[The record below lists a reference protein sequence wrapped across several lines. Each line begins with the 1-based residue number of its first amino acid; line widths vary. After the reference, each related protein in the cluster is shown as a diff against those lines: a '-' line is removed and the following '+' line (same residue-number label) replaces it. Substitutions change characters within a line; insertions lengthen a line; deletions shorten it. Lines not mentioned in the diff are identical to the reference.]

1 MRYLVTGGAGFIGS
15 AFVRGL
21 IQGSLQSDFEKI
33 VILDSLTYS
42 GSLENLGEEVLKD
55 SRVEFVNGDIREIEL
70 VTELVGSSDVIF
82 NFAAE
87 SHVDRSIADPEIFL
101 STNVGGTLNLLNAM
115 RAHSGKR
122 LVQISTDEVY
132 GSILHGS
139 WDETFPL
146 KPNSPYSASKAS
158 ADLMVLAFHATYNL
172 DVVITRCCNNYGPF
186 QFPEKLIPLFIKKLL
201 SGEKVPIYGDG
212 SQTREWIHVDDH
224 CRGILLA
231 ALKGESGEIYNLGT
245 SDEIQNLDLAKILIN
260 ELDAEDSQLDF
271 VSDRPGHDQRYS
283 LNTTKSKNVLQFEVQ
298 IEFRDGLRDTIN
310 WYRHHL
316 SSNSS

>member
-21 IQGSLQSDFEKI
+21 IQGSLQSGFEKI

-42 GSLENLGEEVLKD
+42 GSLENLGEKILND
-55 SRVEFVNGDIREIEL
+55 SRVEFVKGDIREIET
-70 VTELVGSSDVIF
+70 VTELVRPSDIIF

-87 SHVDRSIADPEIFL
+87 SHVDRSIVDPEIFL

-115 RAHSGKR
+115 RIHPGKR

-132 GSILHGS
+132 GSILQGS

-158 ADLMVLAFHATYNL
+158 ADLMALAFHATYNL

-186 QFPEKLIPLFIKKLL
+186 QYPEKLIPLFIKKLL

-231 ALKGESGEIYNLGT
+231 AHKGKAGEVYNLGT
-245 SDEIQNLDLAKILIN
+245 SDEIQNLDLTKILIS
-260 ELDAEDSQLDF
+260 ELDAKNSQLEF

-283 LNTTKSKNVLQFEVQ
+283 LNTTKSRNDLEFEAT

-310 WYRHHL
+310 WYRRHL
-316 SSNSS
+316 ASNSG

>member
-55 SRVEFVNGDIREIEL
+55 SRVEFVNGDIREIKL

-283 LNTTKSKNVLQFEVQ
+283 LNTSKSKNVLQFEVQ

>member
-21 IQGSLQSDFEKI
+21 IQGSLKSSFEKV
-33 VILDSLTYS
+33 VILDLLTYS
-42 GSLENLGEEVLKD
+42 GNLNNLGEEVLND
-55 SRVEFVNGDIREIEL
+55 ARVEFVNGDIRDAKL
-70 VTELVGSSDVIF
+70 VNDLVKDSDLIF

-87 SHVDRSIADPEIFL
+87 SHVDRSIADPDVFL
-101 STNVGGTLNLLNAM
+101 STNVGGTLNLLNSM

-132 GSILHGS
+132 GSIPQGS

-146 KPNSPYSASKAS
+146 KPSSPYSASKAS
-158 ADLMVLAFHATYNL
+158 ADLMVLAFHTTYNL

-186 QFPEKLIPLFIKKLL
+186 QYPEKLIPLFVKILL
-201 SGEKVPIYGDG
+201 NGEKVPIYGDG

-231 ALKGESGEIYNLGT
+231 ALHGGTGEIYNLGT
-245 SDEIQNLDLAKILIN
+245 GDEIQNLDLANILIS
-260 ELDAEDSQLDF
+260 ELGAQDSQLVF
-271 VSDRPGHDQRYS
+271 VADRPGHDERYS
-283 LNTTKSKNVLQFEVQ
+283 LTTTKSRNALKFEPSVN
-298 IEFRDGLRDTIN
+298 FREGLRDTIH
-310 WYRHHL
+310 WYRNFF
-316 SSNSS
+316 SSISA

>member
-1 MRYLVTGGAGFIGS
+1 MRYLITGGAGFIGS

-21 IQGSLQSDFEKI
+21 IQGSLKSDFEKI

-42 GSLENLGEEVLKD
+42 GSLENLGKEVLND
-55 SRVEFVNGDIREIEL
+55 TRVEFVKGDVRESEL
-70 VTELVGSSDVIF
+70 ITKLVGRSEVIF

-87 SHVDRSIADPEIFL
+87 SHVDRSILDPEIFL

-115 RAHSGKR
+115 RTHSGTR

-132 GSILHGS
+132 GSILQGS

-158 ADLMVLAFHATYNL
+158 ADLMVLAFHATYSL

-186 QFPEKLIPLFIKKLL
+186 QYPEKLIPLFIKKLL
-201 SGEKVPIYGDG
+201 NGEKVPIYGDG

-231 ALKGESGEIYNLGT
+231 ALKGEAGEIYNLGT

-260 ELDAEDSQLDF
+260 ELGLEVSQLDF

-283 LNTTKSKNVLQFEVQ
+283 LNTTKSKNDLKFEAQ
-298 IEFRDGLRDTIN
+298 IGFREGLRDTIN
-310 WYRHHL
+310 WYRRHL
-316 SSNSS
+316 SSNSD

>member
-1 MRYLVTGGAGFIGS
+1 M
-15 AFVRGL
+15 
-21 IQGSLQSDFEKI
+21 
-33 VILDSLTYS
+33 
-42 GSLENLGEEVLKD
+42 
-55 SRVEFVNGDIREIEL
+55 
-70 VTELVGSSDVIF
+70 
-82 NFAAE
+82 
-87 SHVDRSIADPEIFL
+87 DRSIADPEIFL

-283 LNTTKSKNVLQFEVQ
+283 LNTSKSKNVLQFEVQ

>member
-283 LNTTKSKNVLQFEVQ
+283 LNTSKSKNVLQFEVQ

>member
-21 IQGSLQSDFEKI
+21 IQGSFQSDFARI

-42 GSLENLGEEVLKD
+42 GSLENLGGKVLND
-55 SRVEFVNGDIREIEL
+55 SRVEFIKGDIREIETVTDL
-70 VTELVGSSDVIF
+70 VKSSDVIF

-115 RAHSGKR
+115 RAHPGKR

-132 GSILHGS
+132 GSILQGS

-158 ADLMVLAFHATYNL
+158 ADLLVLAFHATYNL

-186 QFPEKLIPLFIKKLL
+186 QYPEKLIPLFIKKLL
-201 SGEKVPIYGDG
+201 NGEKVPIYGDG

-231 ALKGESGEIYNLGT
+231 ANNGDAGEIYNLGT
-245 SDEIQNLDLAKILIN
+245 SDEIQNLDLAKILIS
-260 ELDAEDSQLDF
+260 ELGAEDSQLDF

-283 LNTTKSKNVLQFEVQ
+283 LNTKKSKDALRFEAQ

-316 SSNSS
+316 SSNCG